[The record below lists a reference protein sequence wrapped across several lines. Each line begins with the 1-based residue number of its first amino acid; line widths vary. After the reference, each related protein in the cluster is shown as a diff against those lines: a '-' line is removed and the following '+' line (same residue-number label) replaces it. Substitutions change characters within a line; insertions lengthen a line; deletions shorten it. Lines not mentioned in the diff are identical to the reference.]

1 MGLGAAPSPRCGRWG
16 ARRRPAGA
24 TCQAA
29 GPGSRGRW
37 PPGTRAGGCL
47 YPVPHVLRRDAL
59 LPTDADSQGLRGQPR
74 RLCPLAA
81 IAGLPT
87 SPLQA
92 ASFGGQRLG
101 AVSCPSSIS
110 TSAGCLES
118 RGGGE
123 RKKRTRVGRQGE
135 EATEIPTE
143 TADAEQPRRE
153 RQGCKER
160 GTPEVPPAR
169 PGVGWRLCR
178 SEGGKLAHSPPPG
191 SFPFT
196 PGPLPSH
203 PWFTIRAPP
212 TSGGERSLRSTSR
225 SLSRA
230 SFSVGGRGVTGGAGS
245 SGGLGP
251 APRPSP
257 CSEYNLQ

>member
-1 MGLGAAPSPRCGRWG
+1 MGGWDLLGDIQDLIWVFNTFPLAPVGKTGIGEQTEAGGGGRSEIRAFISGRLRRRGVGGGGGAGPMGLGAAPGPRCGRWG
-16 ARRRPAGA
+16 ARGRPAGA
-24 TCQAA
+24 TSQAA

-74 RLCPLAA
+74 RLRPLAA

-92 ASFGGQRLG
+92 ASFGGQRFG

-143 TADAEQPRRE
+143 TADAEQPRR
-153 RQGCKER
+153 
-160 GTPEVPPAR
+160 
-169 PGVGWRLCR
+169 
-178 SEGGKLAHSPPPG
+178 
-191 SFPFT
+191 
-196 PGPLPSH
+196 
-203 PWFTIRAPP
+203 
-212 TSGGERSLRSTSR
+212 SGGGARIAAPQKSR
-225 SLSRA
+225 Q
-230 SFSVGGRGVTGGAGS
+230 
-245 SGGLGP
+245 P
-251 APRPSP
+251 APGLAGGCAGARGES
-257 CSEYNLQ
+257 